1 MTTQQVNIKPN
12 GTEEVSSLLILKTI
26 FDIQIN
32 EVLTMAKESNNEGM
46 PMETNAGFFMY
57 ALLLDVI
64 ALVQASID
72 NDFDSMRHYLP
83 NVGALDLQPKEDD
96 EHMQDDTLLDTLNA
110 LCPNN
115 PDLAFFIW
123 QKSMEM
129 IEDDKSTG
137 LRKLTYPQTQ
147 ANTGPNRAQRR
158 QTARKKKKKKK

>member
-26 FDIQIN
+26 FEVQAN
-32 EVLTMAKESNNEGM
+32 EVLTMALEAESEGM

-72 NDFDSMRHYLP
+72 NDFDAMRHYLP

-96 EHMQDDTLLDTLNA
+96 EHMQDDTLLDTFNA

-115 PDLAFFIW
+115 PGLAFFVW
-123 QKSMEM
+123 LTSLKM
-129 IEDDKSTG
+129 IEEAKSTG
-137 LRKLTYPQTQ
+137 RRILAFPQTQ

-158 QTARKKKKKKK
+158 QTARKKKK

>member
-12 GTEEVSSLLILKTI
+12 GTKEVSSLLILKTI

-32 EVLTMAKESNNEGM
+32 EVLTMAKESHDEGVS
-46 PMETNAGFFMY
+46 MEANVGFFLH

-64 ALVQASID
+64 GLVQAAIN
-72 NDFDSMRHYLP
+72 NDFEAMRG
-83 NVGALDLQPKEDD
+83 NFTDVGALALRLREID
-96 EHMQDDTLLDTLNA
+96 EQNGYDRLLDALNA

>member
-32 EVLTMAKESNNEGM
+32 EVLAMAKESHNEGVS
-46 PMETNAGFFMY
+46 MEANVGFFLH

-64 ALVQASID
+64 GLVQAAIN
-72 NDFDSMRHYLP
+72 NDFDAMRGNFTDFP
-83 NVGALDLQPKEDD
+83 GFALHLREID
-96 EHMQDDTLLDTLNA
+96 EQNGYDRLLDALNA
-110 LCPNN
+110 SCPNN

-123 QKSMEM
+123 LTNMEM
-129 IEDDKSTG
+129 IENAKSTG
-137 LRKLTYPQTQ
+137 LHIFPDPQTQ

-158 QTARKKKKKKK
+158 QTARKKKK